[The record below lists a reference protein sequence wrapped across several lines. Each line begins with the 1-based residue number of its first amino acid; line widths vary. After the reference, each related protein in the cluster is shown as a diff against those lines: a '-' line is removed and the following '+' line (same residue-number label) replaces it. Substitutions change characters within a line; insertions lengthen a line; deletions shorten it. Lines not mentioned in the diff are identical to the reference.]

1 MSREA
6 KLEVNSDLKD
16 FESAKNNQTI
26 LQKVRL
32 EFEESYSNREEA
44 FSDLVSRQINQ
55 TSSLTESKNLDRL
68 RVITNMGNISEASS
82 SKGSHQREDQYIQ
95 METQSMKNYL
105 KYKKD
110 KILQKQPQN
119 AMSIGAVK
127 DG

>member
-32 EFEESYSNREEA
+32 EFEDSYSNREEA

-82 SKGSHQREDQYIQ
+82 SKGSHQRED
-95 METQSMKNYL
+95 
-105 KYKKD
+105 
-110 KILQKQPQN
+110 
-119 AMSIGAVK
+119 
-127 DG
+127 